1 MLKENEQP
9 PVDEWSD
16 RRLLTKY
23 ETRERLVSDIG
34 RAKLRLEQ
42 VKLNDSDE
50 TEIMLP
56 SRWLKA
62 MESVR
67 EYGTYLDGP
76 PGQNPLT

>member
-1 MLKENEQP
+1 MLEENEQP

-23 ETRERLVSDIG
+23 ETRERLVADVG
-34 RAKLRLEQ
+34 RAKLCLEQ
-42 VKLNDSDE
+42 LPLNDSDE
-50 TEIMLP
+50 TEIAQL

-76 PGQNPLT
+76 PSQNPLT